1 MTVQIDGRHVGVGAF
16 ASARILVRR
25 DLPAH
30 VARPSSR
37 WRSWRRSSLGL
48 LGDDLRHVRD
58 HDPGRR
64 GRADDRF
71 VPSGSTGE
79 LLDQLGTETTGLGDM
94 LVDNAGQ
101 QQALVRVEAI
111 WALARPG
118 VASDRPE
125 LLEGF
130 DTVID
135 LVRRSVERRR
145 PADADKAHK
154 NLLTLIAAYD
164 G

>member
-1 MTVQIDGRHVGVGAF
+1 MTSRARRPALFSLAVLAAIMT
-16 ASARILVRR
+16 SACSATTYDTSATTI
-25 DLPAH
+25 PADE
-30 VARPSSR
+30 VVPTTE
-37 WRSWRRSSLGL
+37 
-48 LGDDLRHVRD
+48 
-58 HDPGRR
+58 
-64 GRADDRF
+64 F